1 MIRATRTASLFY
13 LFYSTTTFPSHR
25 HDAHTCP
32 LSLAFAASCF
42 ETCGSITSPSR
53 AFLANTEHS
62 SCKLRRASKLASGG
76 LAWSWRQVC
85 HSLPSFINIVLIIF
99 SYQAEG
105 LQSIGELLNDT
116 IGNTTIYYI
125 RLDEDPS
132 NDRTATFWGNVTLQ
146 VQKVCDDLAS
156 HPILSKAPAI
166 NALGFSQGGQ
176 FLRAYIERCNSPMVE
191 NLVTF
196 GSQHNGISEFQEC
209 AANDWLCHS
218 WRGVL
223 KGNAWGSFSQSKLVP
238 AQYYRDPEDLDNYLE
253 YSNFLADINNERKV
267 KNHTYKENMMKLGRF
282 AMFMF
287 ADDRTVV
294 PKESAFFSEVNTTS
308 EAVTKLQ
315 DRDIYQ
321 EDWIGLRFLDEK
333 KRLDFRTA
341 EGGHMQLSDNILIDT
356 FNQYF
361 KSRDISGLDEFG
373 AENQ

>member
-1 MIRATRTASLFY
+1 MASVSY
-13 LFYSTTTFPSHR
+13 FPPTSSSRR
-25 HDAHTCP
+25 HDGYDCP
-32 LSLAFAASCF
+32 LSLASAANCL
-42 ETCGSITSPSR
+42 EIVGGNTCSAAR
-53 AFLANTEHS
+53 ASLTIPELSA
-62 SCKLRRASKLASGG
+62 CKLGRVSKPASGG
-76 LAWSWRQVC
+76 LAWSWGQVC
-85 HSLPSFINIVLIIF
+85 HILLQLHAVMLIVS
-99 SYQAEG
+99 SYKAEG

-132 NDRTATFWGNVTLQ
+132 ADRTATFWGNVNLQ

-156 HPILSKAPAI
+156 HPLLSKASAI

-176 FLRAYIERCNSPMVE
+176 FLRAYVERCNSPRVE

-209 AANDWLCHS
+209 AAKDWLCQT

-238 AQYYRDPEDLDNYLE
+238 AQYYRDPEDLDNYNE
-253 YSNFLADINNERKV
+253 YSNFLADLNNERRA
-267 KNHTYKENMMKLGRF
+267 KNDTYKENMKQLGKF

-287 ADDRTVV
+287 ANDTTVV

-308 EAVTKLQ
+308 ETVTKLQ

-321 EDWIGLRFLDEK
+321 EDWIGLRFLDEN
-333 KRLDFRTA
+333 KRLDFRIV
-341 EGGHMQLSDNILIDT
+341 EGGHMQLSDNILSDT
-356 FNQYF
+356 FNEYF
-361 KSRDISGLDEFG
+361 KSQDPSGFDESS
-373 AENQ
+373 A

>member
-1 MIRATRTASLFY
+1 MLTIS
-13 LFYSTTTFPSHR
+13 
-25 HDAHTCP
+25 
-32 LSLAFAASCF
+32 
-42 ETCGSITSPSR
+42 
-53 AFLANTEHS
+53 
-62 SCKLRRASKLASGG
+62 
-76 LAWSWRQVC
+76 
-85 HSLPSFINIVLIIF
+85 

-132 NDRTATFWGNVTLQ
+132 SDRTATFWGNVTLQ

-156 HPILSKAPAI
+156 HPILSRAPAI

-176 FLRAYIERCNSPMVE
+176 FLRAYIERCNSPKVE

-218 WRGVL
+218 WRGIL

-267 KNHTYKENMMKLGRF
+267 KNHTYKENLMKLGKF

-321 EDWIGLRFLDEK
+321 EDWIGLRFLDEE

-341 EGGHMQLSDNILIDT
+341 EGGHMQLSDKILIDT
-356 FNQYF
+356 FNEYF
-361 KSRDISGLDEFG
+361 KSRDISGLEESGTD
-373 AENQ
+373 NQ

>member
-1 MIRATRTASLFY
+1 M
-13 LFYSTTTFPSHR
+13 
-25 HDAHTCP
+25 
-32 LSLAFAASCF
+32 
-42 ETCGSITSPSR
+42 
-53 AFLANTEHS
+53 
-62 SCKLRRASKLASGG
+62 
-76 LAWSWRQVC
+76 
-85 HSLPSFINIVLIIF
+85 LIIS

-132 NDRTATFWGNVTLQ
+132 SDRTATFWGNVTLQ
-146 VQKVCDDLAS
+146 IQKVCDDLAS
-156 HPILSKAPAI
+156 HPILSRAPAI

-176 FLRAYIERCNSPMVE
+176 FLRAYIERCNSPKVE

-267 KNHTYKENMMKLGRF
+267 KNHTYKANLMKLGKF

-315 DRDIYQ
+315 ERDIYQ
-321 EDWIGLRFLDEK
+321 EDWIGLRVLDEA

-356 FNQYF
+356 FNRYF
-361 KSRDISGLDEFG
+361 KSRDISGPDESG
-373 AENQ
+373 TENQ

>member
-1 MIRATRTASLFY
+1 M
-13 LFYSTTTFPSHR
+13 
-25 HDAHTCP
+25 
-32 LSLAFAASCF
+32 
-42 ETCGSITSPSR
+42 
-53 AFLANTEHS
+53 
-62 SCKLRRASKLASGG
+62 
-76 LAWSWRQVC
+76 
-85 HSLPSFINIVLIIF
+85 LIIS

-132 NDRTATFWGNVTLQ
+132 SDRTATFWGNVTLQ
-146 VQKVCDDLAS
+146 IQKVCDDLAS
-156 HPILSKAPAI
+156 HPVLSRAPAI

-176 FLRAYIERCNSPMVE
+176 FLRAYIERCNSPKVE

-267 KNHTYKENMMKLGRF
+267 KNHTYKENLMKLGKF

-294 PKESAFFSEVNTTS
+294 PKESAFFGEVNTTS

-315 DRDIYQ
+315 DRDIYR
-321 EDWIGLRFLDEK
+321 EDWIGLRVLDEA

-356 FNQYF
+356 FNRYF
-361 KSRDISGLDEFG
+361 KSRDISGLDESG
-373 AENQ
+373 TENE